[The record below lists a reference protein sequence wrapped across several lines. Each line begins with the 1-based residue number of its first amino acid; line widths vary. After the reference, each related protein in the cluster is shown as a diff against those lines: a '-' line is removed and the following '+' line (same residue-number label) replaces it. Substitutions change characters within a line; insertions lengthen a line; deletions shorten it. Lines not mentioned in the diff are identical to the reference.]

1 MMFLT
6 HGILQLMFLT
16 VRQWMPKTVLCSMMF
31 QTYALLFLTLF
42 IIPQMFLTLTWIR
55 YALNYIIKTIK
66 NYVYDKSL

>member
-1 MMFLT
+1 
-6 HGILQLMFLT
+6 
-16 VRQWMPKTVLCSMMF
+16 MPETVLCSMMF

-42 IIPQMFLTLTWIR
+42 IIPRMFLTLTWIR